1 MSALTTTLL
10 ALGAAPW
17 ANAQRIITPLLP
29 QSELSQPADV
39 IYRIS
44 RIPSSDAGVYL
55 QDVVCVMGV
64 FGKEMRYSVVLGD
77 LAGHPKKMLFVR
89 TYQTDAQGFMRPHSP
104 DNYRW
109 HPFSTGAP
117 ELAKIMI
124 ELPDAVCD
132 RATHIETVI
141 VRGQRR
147 IPPKIKCVTKACD
160 KVP

>member
-10 ALGAAPW
+10 ALGAASW
-17 ANAQRIITPLLP
+17 ANAQRVITPLLP
-29 QSELSQPADV
+29 QSELSQPEDV
-39 IYRIS
+39 IYRIP
-44 RIPSSDAGVYL
+44 RIPSSDPGVYL
-55 QDVVCVMGV
+55 QDVICAMGV
-64 FGKEMRYSVVLGD
+64 FGKEMRYSVVLGE

-89 TYQTDAQGFMRPHSP
+89 TYQTDPQGFMRPQST

-109 HPFSTGAP
+109 HPFSTGAQ

-132 RATHIETVI
+132 HATHIETVI

-147 IPPKIKCVTKACD
+147 IPPKIKCVTKTCD